1 MMRPGMITMNK
12 HGILAVIS
20 GFSGSG
26 KGTVLSRLMDKYDSY
41 ALSVSATTR
50 KPRCGETNGKEYF
63 FLTVEQ
69 FENMIAADELIEY
82 AKYVDNYYGT
92 PKDYVTSQLKSGKDV
107 ILEID
112 LQGAMKVKEKFPE
125 ALLIFIT
132 PPSAQELKKRLVSRG
147 TEDMA
152 AINARL
158 DRAVEEAQGM
168 DKYDYI
174 LINDKVEECVDAMH
188 RLIDSQHSRTSNN
201 LPLIEQIR
209 EEVKINVRGE

>member
-1 MMRPGMITMNK
+1 MRPGMITMNK

>member
-1 MMRPGMITMNK
+1 MMNK
-12 HGILAVIS
+12 HGLLAVIS

-26 KGTVLSRLMDKYDSY
+26 KGTVLSRLMDKYDNY

-69 FENMIAADELIEY
+69 FETMIAGDELIEY
-82 AKYVDNYYGT
+82 ARYVDNYYGT
-92 PKDYVTSQLKSGKDV
+92 PRNYVTSQLQSGKDV

-152 AINARL
+152 AIEARL
-158 DRAVEEAQGM
+158 NRAVEEAQGM
-168 DKYDYI
+168 ASYDYI

-209 EEVKINVRGE
+209 EEVKNNVRGE

>member
-1 MMRPGMITMNK
+1 MRPGMITMNK

-69 FENMIAADELIEY
+69 FESMIAADELIEY

-92 PKDYVTSQLKSGKDV
+92 PRDYVTSQLRSGKDV

>member
-1 MMRPGMITMNK
+1 MRPGMITMNK

-26 KGTVLSRLMDKYDSY
+26 KGTVLSRLMDKYDNY

-63 FLTVEQ
+63 FLTAEQ
-69 FENMIAADELIEY
+69 FETMIAEDKLIEY

-92 PKDYVTSQLKSGKDV
+92 PRDYVTSQLQSGRDV

-158 DRAVEEAQGM
+158 SRAVEEAQGM